1 MEAGLE
7 MHVLSL
13 LPLLFGKK
21 VFFGFGEAKTPGNP
35 QTTDSNFVDIIDT
48 TNDPF
53 TSQSYQLTT
62 ARDQVC
68 ATALKSGKVF
78 FAGGVK
84 GSHATPAAPV
94 IVGDVDMWDD
104 NSTQWIP
111 QRPLTVARTNVQCV
125 SAGRIAMFVGGLT
138 DIANY
143 IISDAVDYYIDNAE
157 QYSWGSASMSVAR
170 ENFGIATIGNL
181 VVFAG
186 GVDQNGLTV
195 DNVDIFDSVTEVWAY
210 ARLSSPRE
218 FDPNFGNVYSVNDQN
233 VMMLGGFID
242 GTDSEII
249 DIFDRSTLE
258 GYMNAVATNETYTAV
273 DDLAETVTGQVGE
286 LYKAVNMVND
296 TMYEQLD
303 DVITYFE
310 EEIGF
315 VWDDVA
321 RLDDTIA
328 NINQT
333 IYDIS
338 DDGFAY
344 TEEQLA
350 FVYANLTAQQQLINV
365 LTAKLN
371 SINPKCLNS
380 VELGA
385 DVSQLCPDKPRPDSP
400 DDKTGLIVAA
410 VLGSIFGVG
419 IAAIVFLWFTR
430 RKKHNALL
438 EEHLISLHTPLNP
451 KDSSLAEL

>member
-1 MEAGLE
+1 
-7 MHVLSL
+7 
-13 LPLLFGKK
+13 
-21 VFFGFGEAKTPGNP
+21 
-35 QTTDSNFVDIIDT
+35 
-48 TNDPF
+48 
-53 TSQSYQLTT
+53 
-62 ARDQVC
+62 
-68 ATALKSGKVF
+68 
-78 FAGGVK
+78 
-84 GSHATPAAPV
+84 
-94 IVGDVDMWDD
+94 
-104 NSTQWIP
+104 
-111 QRPLTVARTNVQCV
+111 
-125 SAGRIAMFVGGLT
+125 
-138 DIANY
+138 
-143 IISDAVDYYIDNAE
+143 
-157 QYSWGSASMSVAR
+157 MSVAR

-242 GTDSEII
+242 GTDSEVI

-315 VWDDVA
+315 VWDDVS
-321 RLDDTIA
+321 RIDDVIA
-328 NINQT
+328 NLTQT

-344 TEEQLA
+344 TEEQLGY
-350 FVYANLTAQQQLINV
+350 VYANQTAQQQIITGQQQQITAQQQQINMLI
-365 LTAKLN
+365 AKLN

-380 VELGA
+380 LELGA
-385 DVSQLCPDKPRPDSP
+385 DPDVSQLCPDKPRPDSASP
-400 DDKTGLIVAA
+400 SDKTGVIVAA
-410 VLGSIFGVG
+410 VLGSIFAVG
-419 IAAIVFLWFTR
+419 IAAIAFLFFTR